1 MHLAKWMIGNIEQHR
16 HYVSDT
22 ISPNLFSACLESI
35 IRRCNWNEYGIS
47 IDGRKLNHLRF
58 ADDIVLITR
67 STDHASRMLEE
78 LHKEGANFGLTIN
91 MSKTKFMKNEFA
103 DENSVR
109 VQGDPLEE
117 VTEYVYLGRLLNM
130 KNDLKP
136 EILRRKKA
144 GWAAFNSLRGVIG
157 SVKDHAL
164 RANIFNSTVL
174 PALCYSCETW
184 TLTKTTEDQLR
195 RIQAVL
201 ERKMV
206 GISLHQQ
213 RMSGIHNDQI
223 RAMSKVRDIV
233 IHADEAKHHFAG
245 HLMRRTD
252 GRWSTATVRW
262 EPLDKKRP
270 VGRPPLRWQDSL
282 AHRNNIRTLNPRPS
296 KILAHWTTLAQD
308 RTRWKRS

>member
-1 MHLAKWMIGNIEQHR
+1 
-16 HYVSDT
+16 
-22 ISPNLFSACLESI
+22 
-35 IRRCNWNEYGIS
+35 
-47 IDGRKLNHLRF
+47 
-58 ADDIVLITR
+58 
-67 STDHASRMLEE
+67 MLEE

-144 GWAAFNSLRGVIG
+144 GWAAFNSVRGVIG

-184 TLTKTTEDQLR
+184 TLTKKTEDQLR
-195 RIQAVL
+195 RIQAAL
-201 ERKMV
+201 ERKMAV
-206 GISLHQQ
+206 VQ
-213 RMSGIHNDQI
+213 RAQMAEQLIG
-223 RAMSKVRDIV
+223 MG
-233 IHADEAKHHFAG
+233 F
-245 HLMRRTD
+245 
-252 GRWSTATVRW
+252 TAEQVFLGLLTTQGDRVKA
-262 EPLDKKRP
+262 LDMLL
-270 VGRPPLRWQDSL
+270 G
-282 AHRNNIRTLNPRPS
+282 
-296 KILAHWTTLAQD
+296 
-308 RTRWKRS
+308 TR